1 MKEIF
6 KLVDFDPVFEF
17 SKIFRGTASGKFKM
31 LVPEK
36 KTLMLK
42 ASFLQWELNNHATFI
57 TLQYKT
63 YSMQSKWYDPHRK

>member
-17 SKIFRGTASGKFKM
+17 SKIFRGTASGKFKK

-36 KTLMLK
+36 ENTVVE
-42 ASFLQWELNNHATFI
+42 S
-57 TLQYKT
+57 
-63 YSMQSKWYDPHRK
+63 